1 MGIDI
6 SDQQETQLQWFY
18 DYLIEANRHINLT
31 RITALDDFLHRH
43 LLDSLTLAPF
53 LPAGAK
59 LADIGSGAGFPALP
73 LAIVRPDIQVIAVES
88 VGKKCAFIRECA
100 EKLHLSSLTVLNQR
114 SESLGQD
121 PEFREQFDMVTAR
134 AVAALPGLLE
144 LCLPLVK
151 VGGAFLSMKGLS
163 YETELAAAKNALK
176 TLGGELKEIKTFTHP
191 SLIGSRL
198 LIIKKVQP
206 TPAKYPRGVGL
217 PVKTP
222 L

>member
-1 MGIDI
+1 MGLNL
-6 SDQQETQLQWFY
+6 SDQQETQLQWLY
-18 DYLIEANRHINLT
+18 EHLLEVNRHTNLT

-59 LADIGSGAGFPALP
+59 VADIGSGAGFPALP
-73 LAIVRPDIQVIAVES
+73 LAIARPDIQVIAVES
-88 VGKKCAFIRECA
+88 VGKKCAFIRACA
-100 EKLHLSSLTVLNQR
+100 EKLNLSGLTVLNQR
-114 SESLGQD
+114 SEDMGQD
-121 PEFREQFDMVTAR
+121 PQFREQFDIVTAR
-134 AVAALPGLLE
+134 AVAALPSLLE

-163 YETELAAAKNALK
+163 YETELAAAENALK
-176 TLGGELKEIKTFTHP
+176 MLGGELKEVKTFVHP
-191 SLIGSRL
+191 SLSGSRL
-198 LIIKKVQP
+198 LIIHKVQS

-217 PVKTP
+217 PVKNP